1 MTGKPSPLPGPRLY
15 TPGEVALKFS
25 VSPVTVLRWGDR
37 GQLGVVRLPGGQRRY
52 YAGEADAYLNGDG
65 R

>member
-1 MTGKPSPLPGPRLY
+1 MTGRTPLLPGPRLY

-25 VSPVTVLRWGDR
+25 VSPVTVLRWGNR
-37 GQLGVVRLPGGQRRY
+37 GQIGVVRLPGGQRRY
-52 YAGEADAYLNGDG
+52 YADEVDKWLNGDG